1 MARKLLNL
9 RHVPG
14 DELEEIYELLQSHDI
29 ACYETSAGLFGIS
42 LPALWVRDEL
52 QWPKAQALL
61 EEYSTERLRRARE
74 QQAEAMANGQVRT
87 LWQVFAERP
96 VRFVV
101 YLMIVVALVY
111 VSTAQFWLAT
121 RPL

>member
-29 ACYETSAGLFGIS
+29 ACYETSAGMFGIS
-42 LPALWVRDEL
+42 LPALWVRDDV
-52 QWPKAQALL
+52 QWPEAQALL

-74 QQAEAMANGQVRT
+74 QQAAAMASGQVRT